1 MNEAM
6 KLSLQMN
13 GGVMVTRKDVLAAF
27 QFRHAT
33 KRFDETKKISDQ
45 DFEIILEAGRLSPSS
60 FGFEPWRFL
69 VVQNPQLREELK
81 MVTWGAQGQLPTASH
96 YVAIACLKDGMRYDS
111 SHITHMMRDVQH
123 LSPEMMEKKRERF
136 REFQKQN
143 GILETPRTLFDWAVK
158 QSYIAL
164 GNMMTAA
171 AFLGID
177 SCAIEGGNMSAIE
190 KILAENGLL
199 DNGRYGLGVMVAFG
213 YRLDEPPA
221 KTRQPLEDIVVWVR

>member
-1 MNEAM
+1 MRSD
-6 KLSLQMN
+6 KTSLQTN
-13 GGVMVTRKDVLAAF
+13 RGVMVKREDVLAAF
-27 QFRHAT
+27 QFRHAA
-33 KRFDETKKISDQ
+33 KRFDETKKISDR

-69 VVQNPQLREELK
+69 VIQNPQLREELK
-81 MVTWGAQGQLPTASH
+81 TVTWGAQGQLPTASH
-96 YVAIACLKDGMRYDS
+96 YVAILCLRDGMRYDS
-111 SHITHMMRDVQH
+111 SHITHMMRDVQR

-143 GILETPRTLFDWAVK
+143 GILETPRALFDWAVK

-190 KILAENGLL
+190 KILAEKNLL

-213 YRLDEPPA
+213 YRLDEQPE
-221 KTRQPLEDIVVWVR
+221 KTRQPLKEVVVWVK